1 MLVSFGNKAI
11 WLSTLALN
19 EITSWAGEAGNK
31 SYNCEVL
38 LAVSSFLLQAGH
50 TFVFIVKVLVLFTSE
65 RQGSRKA
72 YSVLLARKT
81 PFPHHESK
89 TTS

>member
-1 MLVSFGNKAI
+1 MLISFGIKAI

-19 EITSWAGEAGNK
+19 EIMSRAREAGDK
-31 SYNCEVL
+31 SDNREVL
-38 LAVSSFLLQAGH
+38 LAVPSFLLHAGH

-72 YSVLLARKT
+72 YSVLLAGKT
-81 PFPHHESK
+81 PFPHDGSK
-89 TTS
+89 TVS